1 MAYNNVEFE
10 ILLSGK
16 ASILTREEI
25 HGFTR
30 DKSSIG
36 FKLEMSESNSV
47 FLYQDWSNKTKVI
60 NDRMRK
66 MFGVNISFFN
76 KILDNLNEKDIHY
89 SPSCVIKKANNDY
102 TIVTIEMI
110 KVGVK
115 SNVIYFVCK
124 NNFEKHG
131 KDLNFVKSEPV
142 VLNLSSLPYE
152 LVNVTNYLSSQ
163 NIPWNSNEMSTK
175 LFNRSEIEGY
185 NMSYLLKNTCN
196 LSMKGGV
203 AKLEFNRTCSLL
215 GYQQWSIN
223 SSTLNNNEDRKSE
236 CYDFVDFVNAVN
248 ENNRTSATNF
258 TPTTTLYIDN
268 AEIPLIGVITNMEVM
283 LKSAT
288 KSGTDEITSQF
299 DKFMTGNSGSGSG
312 SGGNVNTSYKV
323 TLTIDFNTIS
333 FNNNSNT
340 LEDLEKKDANVY
352 LNIDDTSRNNVITVA
367 DFIAFGNVAPNEI
380 LRLPDKNGEYLTD
393 ADLLKSRD
401 NLYSEN
407 ANERIDVPLGSS
419 SVRFRTLNNYGI
431 IEISPYNIEKGLI
444 GGIYSSAPLRNART
458 SIYIP
463 DLVYFTN
470 KGIISKNMDEH
481 DEINMKSLKLT
492 DVITSYIEVNE
503 KGFFDN
509 QGQIIFDTTANI
521 TPKEDFSFITDVY
534 NNLGGNIFIN
544 EINNNFNEE
553 LGDTMVAPVL
563 SGIKNIVNRTYNVP
577 INANG
582 VGKRSDKTLD
592 SCVFIK
598 KVVSKGMSSQ
608 TMGISNCIAN
618 NANIII
624 DEVKTTSDGFF
635 IAALAPDAVSRE
647 NKIRPL
653 NPNVIPVDHYWVNY
667 NGTAPMGNVLYM
679 INHKKKTGCQTT
691 YGIRTMGA
699 LNVGD
704 TDLNKGY
711 LYGKVQIDGTV
722 DHKMVTPNSG
732 WRYDRY
738 LFEQNERVKLGE
750 VRFNLL
756 LKMFGT
762 EEQEKTYTM
771 PDRFKNDALTTYE
784 KKIINSGGYYM
795 PVQKEVFSSYNK
807 DIIRNVTGNF
817 GNIHINKVLNMT
829 GYDNPISTVVTCGI
843 GSLIQEHDQEIPP
856 SVHIKRVIN
865 YGYGGIEGSA
875 AIGIQSVLLN
885 KSAIIIDL
893 VENYS
898 PMNYEEANY
907 TGTVDVPTF
916 PPKAIGIIN
925 CVQNGYSCL
934 RPTSNE
940 SEEDKDLLYSYLPPY
955 PPQHFNKSGMPEEIN
970 KTISIYIPKIN
981 TISFMDDYGPSFEDK
996 NVTYKQGHISFGVI
1010 SNFGSTETSA
1020 IGIDRYGGLSYNKD
1034 AMTEFSDGVVDI
1046 TQNLFHFVRENT
1058 NSAIAWSFP
1067 TSNQITS
1074 SESTSLYDSTPIYSY
1089 TNNENLYATGWKVDG
1104 KDNNKTTSYA
1114 PTQMYY
1120 AFNPYASGSDIT
1132 GGKSSDIIFFPM
1144 NWGLVTI
1151 TNVHT
1156 GPNLHIPLDGDYNL
1170 NLEDIYTDLPSSM
1183 QATLSGNKIIP
1194 TDTYLK
1200 SDVGSAYG
1208 IERLLTSLGRIQI
1221 MNITSNTIQRNQ
1233 QLDITE
1239 IKLVNTPSKPILSAI
1254 LESEFELDSGEQ
1266 VNSEYVD
1273 MGKNSYHI
1281 DLVNK
1286 VDDIDISSDL
1296 QVILAM
1302 KHNSVEDPTSSI
1314 NSRVMNRTQGS
1325 YNYRFPYTL
1334 TNKWSLES
1342 DDYDAGVER
1351 NVFEDLFTPI
1361 NEQSKD
1367 NGVSSALSQIQSEGA
1382 SFGVYRTIDY
1392 GCNAPGLRLF
1402 ADYSEPFKIS
1412 KSPSDFLNGFVG
1424 GNILPWAPTK
1434 PVGLSLKN
1442 GYIFGNKA
1450 GEDIGDMHIRAFY
1463 PDIRN
1468 KSRQEK
1474 YYDLNNNVTPYLE
1487 GHDKGWA
1494 DTWVSGKFIRY
1505 YLPDPE
1511 TFLSSIQPFYP
1522 LVIADAASPDYAGIR
1537 WHWTTG
1543 GLSVEKISHALDI
1556 YSADPPSDIFENNPD
1571 IGIPWVLSYPCDES
1585 RAWNAYNGATGT
1597 KYEYNGIY
1605 WCGNNQVGDKVGNF
1619 KGTPWGTG
1627 TSETHFEGT
1636 IINPTHYWGGIYQ
1649 FQSYWN
1655 AIQNVSNNIDYGTPF
1670 NPDNYDENESYTMR
1684 EGGYN
1689 LIDLFGVNTD
1699 YMFGNEAG
1707 PPKTFAGWGRINSPE
1722 YDEILGKDNYTF
1734 DYAFYKSFL
1743 LDWRTNSIRT
1753 NSNKENVKLRDGT
1766 IKPYTELIGDVSPDM
1781 INAYDLM
1788 VSDDNATEGFWV
1800 DNKERYRKN
1809 LKTRDGLY
1817 AFPDHINTINFYNS
1831 ELWIDPEP
1839 LMYNSKMDRYREIKS
1854 GVLLRDDLNDYRFNS
1869 GIPFTKSEFASEL
1882 SQPYAKDFENHY
1894 YYRNAPAFRGI
1905 NPEALDKYNFIEYQ
1919 FLNHNYFNNEPGDPE
1934 EDILKSSN
1942 YINSPL
1948 YSSLDTNAPPNRES
1962 NYLWNCIQTNNLT
1975 PQKYTWKLGNKQI
1988 KESDV
1993 AGEFVDNLTEAN
2005 MLISMWPSYQNLG
2018 IIYKTYFGDSIKNFQ
2033 SDYIGWVGPHGYNG
2047 YKPYRK
2053 NKNNEFEYPEEFL
2066 MYSYSP
2072 ETPAGFNPQFMQG
2085 NLLYLKPGSDII
2097 NGFWQDLE
2105 GNNRHYENPN
2115 ADITLAGCGNTEQ
2128 VYNTILVD
2136 GYASNPDQ
2144 YAIAKWVN
2152 KLKIDGIANSII
2164 YTGGSLF
2171 VDGTTYSKGDVVE
2184 FSEIADHITSNLPEE
2199 GNWIQFWVEEFKNT
2213 EIANSKKIP
2222 YNFALVRIKGTSEE
2236 DKNNNIPEWPNNP
2249 NIVVLSL
2256 ENFTLF
2262 RESNLQYQSTGEFNL
2277 VDKYSKDKLLY
2288 GGAIGIETFGSGLT
2302 GFTAL
2307 SSGNNIIKSLNTEM
2321 FNEDDK
2327 NMDNYIINKSWLHQD
2342 SLAKSKYETDNS
2354 YYGFVHERRS
2364 IHSSN
2369 KYDRYYK
2376 FLGPHKRL
2384 VDVYDHASR
2393 LNKEKIINDIT
2404 NFINSFKSASKKAEE
2419 ANGQYLINMQ
2429 NIYYEQSSGGRMQ
2442 SFWKGFG
2449 TPFDTTN
2456 EIVTTAAKHQLKSIM
2471 RLPKETANIYS
2482 KIGNLITNSDD
2493 SDNGDNIENNERD
2506 YGVDYETTYP
2516 TARSNVTTGE
2526 LVGTNLI

>member
-1 MAYNNVEFE
+1 MSYNNVEFE

-36 FKLEMSESNSV
+36 FKLDMSDSNSV
-47 FLYQDWSNKTKVI
+47 VLYQDWSNKTKVI
-60 NDRMRK
+60 NDTMRRI
-66 MFGVNISFFN
+66 FGVNISFFN
-76 KILDNLNEKDIHY
+76 KILHNVNEKNIDY
-89 SPSCVIKKANNDY
+89 KPSCVIKRANNDY
-102 TIVTIEMI
+102 TIISVDMI
-110 KVGVK
+110 KVSVK
-115 SNVIYFVCK
+115 SNTIYFVCK
-124 NNFEKHG
+124 NNFEKQG
-131 KDLNFVKSEPV
+131 KDLNFNKSEQV

-152 LVNVTNYLSSQ
+152 LVDVANYLSTQ
-163 NIPWNSNEMSTK
+163 NIPWNLNEISTK
-175 LFNRSEIEGY
+175 LFDRSEVEGY
-185 NMSYLLKNTCN
+185 NMSYLLKNICN
-196 LSMKGGV
+196 LSMKDGV

-223 SSTLNNNEDRKSE
+223 SETLNNIEDRKSE

-283 LKSAT
+283 LKSAS
-288 KSGTDEITSQF
+288 KSGSDENTSQF
-299 DKFMTGNSGSGSG
+299 DKFLTGNNESNSGSGG
-312 SGGNVNTSYKV
+312 TVNTNYKV
-323 TLTIDFNTIS
+323 IITIDFNAIS

-340 LEDLEKKDANVY
+340 VQDLEKKDANVY
-352 LNIDDTSRNNVITVA
+352 LNIDDTSRNNEITVA
-367 DFIAFGNVAPNEI
+367 DFLATGNVAPNEI
-380 LRLPDKNGEYLTD
+380 LRLPDKNGDYLTD
-393 ADLLKSRD
+393 FDLLKNNSNFFFFPN
-401 NLYSEN
+401 NL
-407 ANERIDVPLGSS
+407 G
-419 SVRFRTLNNYGI
+419 T
-431 IEISPYNIEKGLI
+431 IEISPYNIENEQI
-444 GGIYSSAPLRNART
+444 GGIYSSALLRNART

-463 DLVYFTN
+463 DSIHFTN
-470 KGIISKNMDEH
+470 KGVIRIVDDKS
-481 DEINMKSLKLT
+481 EINMKSLKLT
-492 DVITSYIEVNE
+492 DVITSYIEVSE
-503 KGFFDN
+503 TGFFDN
-509 QGQIIFDTTANI
+509 QGKIIFDTKANI

-534 NNLGGNIFIN
+534 NNAGGKIIIN
-544 EINNNFNEE
+544 EINNSFNEE
-553 LGDTMVAPVL
+553 LGDTMVAPIL
-563 SGIKNIVNRTYNVP
+563 SGIKNIVNRTSYVQ
-577 INANG
+577 INSNG
-582 VGKRSDKTLD
+582 VGISSDPSQD
-592 SCVFIK
+592 SCVYIK

-608 TMGISNCIAN
+608 TMGIANCIAN

-624 DEVKTTSDGFF
+624 DEVKTTSDGLFF
-635 IAALAPDAVSRE
+635 ADIEE
-647 NKIRPL
+647 NTLLNEKKIKSL
-653 NPNVIPVDHYWVNY
+653 NTDLGPEDNY
-667 NGTAPMGNVLYM
+667 LKTSNASAPMGHLLYM
-679 INHKKKTGCQTT
+679 VSHKKQKGCQTT

-699 LNVGD
+699 LNIGD
-704 TDLNKGY
+704 KDLNKG
-711 LYGKVQIDGTV
+711 LLFGKVYIDGTV

-738 LFEQNERVKLGE
+738 LFEQNEKDKLGDA
-750 VRFNLL
+750 RFSLL
-756 LKMFGT
+756 LNMFGA
-762 EEQEKTYTM
+762 EQQEKTYAM
-771 PDRFKNDALTTYE
+771 PERFKNEKLNTYE
-784 KKIINSGGYYM
+784 KKSINSGGYYM
-795 PVQKEVFSSYNK
+795 PVQKEVFSSDNK
-807 DIIRNVTGNF
+807 DIIRNVSGNF

-829 GYDNPISTVVTCGI
+829 GYDNPISSVVTCGV
-843 GSLIQEHDQEIPP
+843 GSLIQEYDSVRPP
-856 SVHIKRVIN
+856 SVHIKKVVN

-875 AIGIQSVLLN
+875 AIGIKSVLLN

-898 PMNYEEANY
+898 PINYEVANY
-907 TGTVDVPTF
+907 TGTVDIPTF

-934 RPTSNE
+934 HPTSNE
-940 SEEDKDLLYSYLPPY
+940 SEEKNKDLLYSYLPPY

-970 KTISIYIPKIN
+970 KTINIYIPKNNIGF
-981 TISFMDDYGPSFEDK
+981 IDGPSFEEK
-996 NVTYKQGHISFGVI
+996 TVIYKQGHISFGVI
-1010 SNFGSTETSA
+1010 SNFGNKETTA

-1067 TSNQITS
+1067 TSEQINS
-1074 SESTSLYDSTPIYSY
+1074 SETTSLYDESSRYSY
-1089 TNNENLYATGWKVDG
+1089 TNSENLYATGWKVDG
-1104 KDNNKTTSYA
+1104 KDNNKKTSYA

-1120 AFNPYASGSDIT
+1120 AFNPNALGSDRT
-1132 GGKSSDIIFFPM
+1132 DGKSSDIIFFPM

-1156 GPNLHIPLDGDYNL
+1156 GPNLHVPISEHFL
-1170 NLEDIYTDLPSSM
+1170 NFEDIYDELPLSRQSTLTDNRILM
-1183 QATLSGNKIIP
+1183 
-1194 TDTYLK
+1194 DTYLK

-1233 QLDITE
+1233 QLDTTE
-1239 IKLVNTPSKPILSAI
+1239 IKLANSPTNPVLSAI
-1254 LESEFELDSGEQ
+1254 LESDFQ
-1266 VNSEYVD
+1266 VNTGEELKPEYVD
-1273 MGKNSYHI
+1273 MSKNTYHL

-1286 VDDIDISSDL
+1286 VDDINIANDL

-1367 NGVSSALSQIQSEGA
+1367 NGVSSALPQIQSEGA
-1382 SFGVYRTIDY
+1382 SFGIYRTIDY

-1412 KSPSDFLNGFVG
+1412 KNPSDFLNGFVG

-1450 GEDIGDMHIRAFY
+1450 DEDIGSMHIRAFY

-1468 KSRQEK
+1468 KSREEK
-1474 YYDLNNNVTPYLE
+1474 YYDLNNNVTPFIE
-1487 GHDKGWA
+1487 GHSRGFFE
-1494 DTWVSGKFIRY
+1494 TYISGKFIRY
-1505 YLPDPE
+1505 FLPTNNPE
-1511 TFLSSIQPFYP
+1511 KPDETSIQSFYP

-1537 WHWTTG
+1537 WNWTTG
-1543 GLSVEKISHALDI
+1543 GLSQEIIDK
-1556 YSADPPSDIFENNPD
+1556 YSLNPSSDIFEKNGD
-1571 IGIPWVLSYPCDES
+1571 IGSAWVVSYPCDGIF
-1585 RAWNAYNGATGT
+1585 NTYNGKGGT

-1605 WCGNNQVGDKVGNF
+1605 WCGNNQVGDKIGNF

-1627 TSETHFEGT
+1627 TSETHFEGA

-1655 AIQNVSNNIDYGTPF
+1655 SIQNVSNNIDYGTPF
-1670 NPDNYDENESYTMR
+1670 NLDNYDKNDINTMG

-1689 LIDLFGVNTD
+1689 LINLFDGK
-1699 YMFGNEAG
+1699 AG
-1707 PPKTFAGWGRINSPE
+1707 PRKTFAGWGRINTPE
-1722 YDEILGKDNYTF
+1722 YDEILGKDNYNF
-1734 DYAFYKSFL
+1734 DYAFHKSFL
-1743 LDWRTNSIRT
+1743 LDWRTTSIKDDI
-1753 NSNKENVKLRDGT
+1753 SSANVKLRDGT
-1766 IKPYTELIGDVSPDM
+1766 IKPYTELIGDAKPYMIYNNIFEGVVSM
-1781 INAYDLM
+1781 
-1788 VSDDNATEGFWV
+1788 DNAIEGFWV
-1800 DNKERYRKN
+1800 DNKDRLSNWSNRHYGY
-1809 LKTRDGLY
+1809 TV
-1817 AFPDHINTINFYNS
+1817 FPEYTNTINFYNS
-1831 ELWIDPEP
+1831 EAWIDQEP
-1839 LMYNSKMDRYREIKS
+1839 LMYNSKMDRYREKKA
-1854 GVLLRDDLNDYRFNS
+1854 GVLLRDNLNSYTFNS
-1869 GIPFTKSEFASEL
+1869 GIPFTKSEMAGEFT
-1882 SQPYAKDFENHY
+1882 QPYAKDFENHY
-1894 YYRNAPAFRGI
+1894 YYSDCPAFRGI
-1905 NPEALDKYNFIEYQ
+1905 NPKVLDRNNFLGPYSNHTIFNPDDNTELDIYNSRVNGYKYNTY
-1919 FLNHNYFNNEPGDPE
+1919 
-1934 EDILKSSN
+1934 
-1942 YINSPL
+1942 SPV
-1948 YSSLDTNAPPNRES
+1948 TNRES

-1975 PQKYTWKLGNKQI
+1975 PQKYTWKMGNIQI
-1988 KESDV
+1988 KESDT
-1993 AGEFVDNLTEAN
+1993 ASEFVDNLTEAN

-2072 ETPAGFNPQFMQG
+2072 EIPAGFNPQFMQG
-2085 NLLYLKPGSDII
+2085 NLLYLKPGSDI
-2097 NGFWQDLE
+2097 NSGFWQDLE
-2105 GNNRHYENPN
+2105 GNNKKYENPN

-2144 YAIAKWVN
+2144 YALAEWVSE
-2152 KLKIDGIANSII
+2152 LKIDAINNYNNNIVVARETSPGVFNDKI
-2164 YTGGSLF
+2164 YLEGATF
-2171 VDGTTYSKGDVVE
+2171 KY
-2184 FSEIADHITSNLPEE
+2184 SEIADSITSNLQEE
-2199 GNWIQFWVEEFKNT
+2199 GNWIQFFVEEFKNN
-2213 EIANSKKIP
+2213 EIAQAKEIP
-2222 YNFALVRIKGTSEE
+2222 YNFALVRIKGNSEE

-2256 ENFTLF
+2256 ENLTLF
-2262 RESNLQYQSTGEFNL
+2262 RESNLQYQSGDQFNL

-2307 SSGNNIIKSLNTEM
+2307 STGNNIIKTLNTDM
-2321 FNEDDK
+2321 FNEEDK
-2327 NMDNYIINKSWLHQD
+2327 NMDNYIVNKSWLNQD
-2342 SLAKSKYETDNS
+2342 SMAKSKYETGNS
-2354 YYGFVHERRS
+2354 YYGFVYERRS
-2364 IHSSN
+2364 IHSAN
-2369 KYDRYYK
+2369 KYERYYR

-2393 LNKEKIINDIT
+2393 LNKEKIINDYT
-2404 NFINSFKSASKKAEE
+2404 TFIKSFQSASKKAEA
-2419 ANGQYLINMQ
+2419 ANAKYLITMQ
-2429 NIYYEQSSGGRMQ
+2429 NIYYESSSGAFMQ
-2442 SFWKGFG
+2442 NFWKGFG
-2449 TPFDTTN
+2449 MPFKAIN
-2456 EIVTTAAKHQLKSIM
+2456 KIVTTAALQTLKSAT
-2471 RLPKETANIYS
+2471 RLPADTVKVYS
-2482 KIGNLITNSDD
+2482 KIKNRKND
-2493 SDNGDNIENNERD
+2493 SDNAEDLENNERD
-2506 YGVDYETTYP
+2506 YGADYETIFP
-2516 TARSNVTTGE
+2516 TARSEVTTGE
-2526 LVGTNLI
+2526 VVGTYLI